1 MFKVKNFIDKV
12 IKEIPEFVNN
22 IIIVDDSC
30 PEKTGEYVLSN
41 YSNNKKIV
49 VIINKKNLGVGGA
62 TLNGFDKAQ
71 ELKNDIFVKVDGDG
85 QMDLKLL
92 NKFLEPIKNKK
103 ADYTKGNRFLNLNS
117 FSQMPFARI
126 VIIFY
131 YPF

>member
-1 MFKVKNFIDKV
+1 MRTAVIIPCYKVKNFIDKV

-71 ELKNDIFVKVDGDG
+71 ELKNDIFVKVDGEEKTASILY
-85 QMDLKLL
+85 QLR
-92 NKFLEPIKNKK
+92 
-103 ADYTKGNRFLNLNS
+103 YNS
-117 FSQMPFARI
+117 SKTGCKI
-126 VIIFY
+126 LYGEKIISTVV
-131 YPF
+131 